1 LLHKS
6 NSNWKTKQSKTKQ
19 NQTKTCKTKTK
30 IVLTNLFDLGPCGV
44 LVVKCLC
51 VWRALLIGDVD
62 VVVVVVVVVAGQ
74 PCSSSHLL
82 PELLALRRSWESLER
97 QAILFKIM
105 FLTSGFGGKTS
116 HFCEKV

>member
-1 LLHKS
+1 LEI
-6 NSNWKTKQSKTKQ
+6 KTKQ
-19 NQTKTCKTKTK
+19 NKTKTCKTKTK

-62 VVVVVVVVVAGQ
+62 VVVVVVAGQ
-74 PCSSSHLL
+74 PCSSSHLP

-105 FLTSGFGGKTS
+105 FLTSGF
-116 HFCEKV
+116 

>member
-1 LLHKS
+1 LE
-6 NSNWKTKQSKTKQ
+6 NKTKQ

-105 FLTSGFGGKTS
+105 FLTSGFGGKNFT
-116 HFCEKV
+116 FL